1 MPTLLLVRH
10 GRSDANTAGVLAG
23 RTPGVHLDD
32 TGRSQAATLAERCAD
47 VRPAVVVVSPLER
60 CRETAELAF
69 PGVRTVVD
77 DRFAECDYGDWTGR
91 PLTELASEPLWGEI
105 QSRPTTIVFPGGE
118 PMSSLF
124 ARVREAVAEWTAR
137 VETDHGPFG
146 TWAAVSHADPI
157 KAVVAS
163 SIGLPLDRFQSL
175 IVDPA
180 SVSVLHEHAGRSALV
195 CLNTLAGP
203 VSAMVPKAPPAAPG
217 GGAGVATVR
226 TT

>member
-10 GRSDANTAGVLAG
+10 GRSDANTAGILAG
-23 RTPGVHLDD
+23 RTPGVHLDE
-32 TGRSQAATLAERCAD
+32 TGRAQATELAERCAD

-69 PGVRTVVD
+69 PGVRAVVD

-91 PLTELASEPLWGEI
+91 PLKELTSEPLWSEI
-105 QSRPTTIVFPGGE
+105 QSRPTTVRFPGGE
-118 PMSSLF
+118 AMSALF
-124 ARVREAVAEWTAR
+124 ARVAEAVADWAAR
-137 VETDHGPFG
+137 VEADHGPFE

-157 KAVVAS
+157 KAAVAS

-180 SVSVLHEHAGRSALV
+180 SVSVVHEHAGRSALV
-195 CLNTLAGP
+195 CLNALVGP
-203 VSAMVPKAPPAAPG
+203 VSTMIPKAPPVAPG
-217 GGAGVATVR
+217 GGAGVATGE

>member
-23 RTPGVHLDD
+23 RTSGVHLDEK
-32 TGRSQAATLAERCAD
+32 GRTQAAGLAERCAD

-69 PGVRTVVD
+69 PGVRAVVD
-77 DRFAECDYGDWTGR
+77 DRLVECDYGDWTGR
-91 PLTELASEPLWGEI
+91 PLKELSSEPLWFEI
-105 QSRPTTIVFPGGE
+105 QSRPTTVVFPGGE
-118 PMSSLF
+118 AMASLF
-124 ARVREAVAEWTAR
+124 ARVAEAVAEWTAR
-137 VETDHGPFG
+137 VEADHGPFG

-157 KAVVAS
+157 KAVVAA

-195 CLNTLAGP
+195 CLNALAGP
-203 VSAMVPKAPPAAPG
+203 VSAMIPKAPPVAPG
-217 GGAGVATVR
+217 GGAGVAAGE